1 MNRGKCVRNVMGTM
15 NHEERF
21 IPERECEKLAGLSRT
36 THWRLEQK
44 GEFPNFIHDV
54 FILYPNWQVPHDA
67 SFS

>member
-1 MNRGKCVRNVMGTM
+1 MNHGKRIRNVMGTM
-15 NHEERF
+15 NHEKRF
-21 IPERECEKLAGLSRT
+21 IRECEKLSGLSRT
-36 THWRLEQK
+36 TRWRLEQK